1 MYKLIAIYKIPNDK
15 DAFEKHYQEVH
26 TPLSLKVPQMK
37 EFRISR
43 VFGTPAGASNLH
55 LIAEM
60 CFEDKNSFKSA
71 MKTKEAMD
79 SGKDLLNF
87 AKDIVS
93 VHFAEETT
101 RASC

>member
-15 DAFEKHYQEVH
+15 NAFERHYEEVH
-26 TPLSLKVPQMK
+26 APLSMKVPLMK
-37 EFRISR
+37 ELRISR
-43 VFGTPAGASNLH
+43 VFGSPAGASNLH

-60 CFEDKNSFKSA
+60 CFENKEAFKSA
-71 MKTKEAMD
+71 MKSKEAMD

-93 VHFAEETT
+93 VHFAEETA
-101 RASC
+101 RAS